1 VKIFLHISKDEQK
14 RRFEDRIQDPHKQ
27 WKFAPEDLAKRAQWD
42 EYQHSFEEMIE
53 RCNTKV
59 APWYVVPADHKW
71 LRDLAV
77 AQILKS
83 ALAALPLRFPPP
95 KYDPKKISVS

>member
-1 VKIFLHISKDEQK
+1 
-14 RRFEDRIQDPHKQ
+14 
-27 WKFAPEDLAKRAQWD
+27 
-42 EYQHSFEEMIE
+42 
-53 RCNTKV
+53 
-59 APWYVVPADHKW
+59 VVPADHKW